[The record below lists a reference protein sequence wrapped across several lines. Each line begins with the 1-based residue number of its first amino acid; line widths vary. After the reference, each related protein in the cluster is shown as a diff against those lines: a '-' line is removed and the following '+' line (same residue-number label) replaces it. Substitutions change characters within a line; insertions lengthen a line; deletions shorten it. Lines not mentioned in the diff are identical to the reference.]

1 MLLVLALLP
10 YSVSSGKIQPLEQ
23 WYQYYNQALFN
34 HELPDNIQI
43 DHQLRDPGLMAVTEC
58 ELTSKVCRINMNPDY
73 EMSDKVARLNLLHE
87 SCHVKLFVEQ
97 EYEFNDHG
105 QKWQGCMHMIANKNG
120 FEDLW

>member
-34 HELPDNIQI
+34 HSLPDNIQI
-43 DHQLRDPGLMAVTEC
+43 DHQLRDPKLMAITEC
-58 ELTSKVCRINMNPDY
+58 ELTSRICRINMNPDF
-73 EMSDKVARLNLLHE
+73 EISTKVQRMTLLHE
-87 SCHVKLFVEQ
+87 LCHVSLFVEGG
-97 EYEFNDHG
+97 YEFDDHG
-105 QKWQGCMHMIANKNG
+105 FKWQGCMHQIANKNG